1 MGNLHFNVGDTIKA
15 NGSDYIVEGLIV
27 FINEADNLKWT
38 EYKIRQLS
46 SRKVKWLSIDNDYEE
61 YAIYTQA
68 GSKKGFS
75 ESEILSKGFKEADF
89 GKANVISFAGNVDV
103 ENGDWVKYREFEDIS
118 EENIISI
125 EEWEDETEYS
135 TGYYLD
141 ENEITKVASSNNNA
155 NYGNINNFNNKES
168 NGIFKKFLLFMLI
181 LMLFPVVVCVIS
193 AIFINNINK
202 NEIADYLS
210 SSGLFTYT
218 TSITS
223 DLNNNEKAD
232 VYSTALSVEEA
243 AKSVIDCVNGDV
255 EDIQENAEDGTVGIM
270 TKYEYCL
277 VYTDT
282 ENQTLAQIS
291 QRSYVYS
298 STNNPYRSTN
308 TTARYFRRHYYT
320 IGYSS
325 DSSRYKK
332 YTSGYDNYDDG
343 YIDTDSNNKYKTYS
357 NSVRQSSVNSRTS
370 SGGGTSS
377 GK

>member
-1 MGNLHFNVGDTIKA
+1 MGNLYFNVGDTIKA
-15 NGSDYIVEGLIV
+15 DGSDYIVEGLIV
-27 FINEADNLKWT
+27 FINESDNLKWT

-103 ENGDWVKYREFEDIS
+103 ENGDWVRYREFEDIS

-155 NYGNINNFNNKES
+155 SYGNINNFNNKES
-168 NGIFKKFLLFMLI
+168 NGVFKRFLAFMLI
-181 LMLFPVVVCVIS
+181 LMLFPVVGFLVPK
-193 AIFINNINK
+193 IFINK
-202 NEIADYLS
+202 DKIADYLS

>member
-1 MGNLHFNVGDTIKA
+1 MGNLYFNVGDTIKA
-15 NGSDYIVEGLIV
+15 DGSDYIVEGLIV

-103 ENGDWVKYREFEDIS
+103 ENGDWVRYREFEDIS

-135 TGYYLD
+135 IGYYLD
-141 ENEITKVASSNNNA
+141 ENEIIKVASSNNNA
-155 NYGNINNFNNKES
+155 SYGNINNFNNKES
-168 NGIFKKFLLFMLI
+168 NGVFKRFLAFMLI
-181 LMLFPVVVCVIS
+181 LMLFPVVGFLVPK
-193 AIFINNINK
+193 IFINK
-202 NEIADYLS
+202 DKIADYLS

-223 DLNNNEKAD
+223 DLNNDEKAD
-232 VYSTALSVEEA
+232 VYSTTLSVEEA

-298 STNNPYRSTN
+298 STNEPYRSTN

-343 YIDTDSNNKYKTYS
+343 YIDTNSNNKYKTYS

>member
-1 MGNLHFNVGDTIKA
+1 MGNLYFNVGDTIKA
-15 NGSDYIVEGLIV
+15 DGSDYIVEGLIV

-103 ENGDWVKYREFEDIS
+103 ENGDWVRYREFEDIS

-141 ENEITKVASSNNNA
+141 ENEITKVASGNNNA
-155 NYGNINNFNNKES
+155 SYGNKNNFNNKES
-168 NGIFKKFLLFMLI
+168 NGVFKRFLAFILI
-181 LMLFPVVVCVIS
+181 LMLFPVAGFLVPK
-193 AIFINNINK
+193 IFTNK

-223 DLNNNEKAD
+223 DLNNDEKAD
-232 VYSTALSVEEA
+232 VYSTSLSVEEA
-243 AKSVIDCVNGDV
+243 AKSVIDCVNGEV

-308 TTARYFRRHYYT
+308 TTARYFRRHYFL
-320 IGYSS
+320 
-325 DSSRYKK
+325 
-332 YTSGYDNYDDG
+332 
-343 YIDTDSNNKYKTYS
+343 
-357 NSVRQSSVNSRTS
+357 
-370 SGGGTSS
+370 
-377 GK
+377 

>member
-1 MGNLHFNVGDTIKA
+1 MGNLYFNVGDTIKA
-15 NGSDYIVEGLIV
+15 DGSDYIVEGLIV

-103 ENGDWVKYREFEDIS
+103 ENGDWVRYREFEDIS

-155 NYGNINNFNNKES
+155 SYGNKNNFNNKES
-168 NGIFKKFLLFMLI
+168 NGVFKRFLAFMLI
-181 LMLFPVVVCVIS
+181 LMLFPVVGFLVPK
-193 AIFINNINK
+193 IFINK
-202 NEIADYLS
+202 DKIADYLS

-243 AKSVIDCVNGDV
+243 AKSVIDCVEGDV

>member
-1 MGNLHFNVGDTIKA
+1 MGNLYFNVGDTIKA
-15 NGSDYIVEGLIV
+15 DGSDYIVEGLIV

-103 ENGDWVKYREFEDIS
+103 ENGDWVRYREFEDIS

-141 ENEITKVASSNNNA
+141 ENEITKVASGNNNSS
-155 NYGNINNFNNKES
+155 YGNKNNFNNKES
-168 NGIFKKFLLFMLI
+168 NGVFKRFLAFILI
-181 LMLFPVVVCVIS
+181 LMLFPVVGFLVPK
-193 AIFINNINK
+193 IFINK
-202 NEIADYLS
+202 DKIADYLS

-298 STNNPYRSTN
+298 STNEPYCSTN

>member
-1 MGNLHFNVGDTIKA
+1 MGNLYFNVGDTIKA
-15 NGSDYIVEGLIV
+15 DGSDYIVEGLIV

-46 SRKVKWLSIDNDYEE
+46 SRKVKWLSVDNDYEE

-103 ENGDWVKYREFEDIS
+103 ENGDWVRYREFEDIS
-118 EENIISI
+118 E
-125 EEWEDETEYS
+125 
-135 TGYYLD
+135 
-141 ENEITKVASSNNNA
+141 ANNNA
-155 NYGNINNFNNKES
+155 SYGNKNNFNNKES
-168 NGIFKKFLLFMLI
+168 NGVFKRFLAFILI
-181 LMLFPVVVCVIS
+181 LMLFPVVGFLVPK
-193 AIFINNINK
+193 IFINK
-202 NEIADYLS
+202 DKIADYLS

-298 STNNPYRSTN
+298 STNEPYRSTN

-343 YIDTDSNNKYKTYS
+343 YIDTNSNNKYKTYS

>member
-1 MGNLHFNVGDTIKA
+1 MGNLYFNVGDTIKA
-15 NGSDYIVEGLIV
+15 DGSDYIVEGLIV

-61 YAIYTQA
+61 YAIYIQA

-103 ENGDWVKYREFEDIS
+103 ENGDWVRYREFEDIS

-141 ENEITKVASSNNNA
+141 ENEIIKVASGNNNSS
-155 NYGNINNFNNKES
+155 YGNINNFNNKES
-168 NGIFKKFLLFMLI
+168 NGVFKRFLAFILI
-181 LMLFPVVVCVIS
+181 LMLFPVVGFLVPK
-193 AIFINNINK
+193 IFINK
-202 NEIADYLS
+202 DKIADYLS

>member
-1 MGNLHFNVGDTIKA
+1 MGNLYFNVGDTIKA
-15 NGSDYIVEGLIV
+15 DGSDYIVEGLIV

-46 SRKVKWLSIDNDYEE
+46 SRKVKWLSVDNDYEE

-68 GSKKGFS
+68 DSKKGFS

-103 ENGDWVKYREFEDIS
+103 ENGDWVRYREFEDIS

-141 ENEITKVASSNNNA
+141 ENEITKVASANNNA
-155 NYGNINNFNNKES
+155 SYGNKNNFNNKES
-168 NGIFKKFLLFMLI
+168 NGVFKRFLAFILI
-181 LMLFPVVVCVIS
+181 LMLFPVVGFLVPK
-193 AIFINNINK
+193 IFINK
-202 NEIADYLS
+202 DKIADYLS

>member
-1 MGNLHFNVGDTIKA
+1 
-15 NGSDYIVEGLIV
+15 
-27 FINEADNLKWT
+27 
-38 EYKIRQLS
+38 
-46 SRKVKWLSIDNDYEE
+46 
-61 YAIYTQA
+61 
-68 GSKKGFS
+68 
-75 ESEILSKGFKEADF
+75 
-89 GKANVISFAGNVDV
+89 
-103 ENGDWVKYREFEDIS
+103 
-118 EENIISI
+118 
-125 EEWEDETEYS
+125 
-135 TGYYLD
+135 
-141 ENEITKVASSNNNA
+141 
-155 NYGNINNFNNKES
+155 
-168 NGIFKKFLLFMLI
+168 
-181 LMLFPVVVCVIS
+181 MLFPVVGFLVPK
-193 AIFINNINK
+193 IFINK
-202 NEIADYLS
+202 DKIADYLS

-343 YIDTDSNNKYKTYS
+343 YIDTNSNNKYKTYS

>member
-1 MGNLHFNVGDTIKA
+1 MGNLYFNVGDTIKA
-15 NGSDYIVEGLIV
+15 DGSDYIVEGLIV

-103 ENGDWVKYREFEDIS
+103 ENGDWVRYREFEDIS

-141 ENEITKVASSNNNA
+141 ENEITKVASANNNA
-155 NYGNINNFNNKES
+155 SYGNKNNFNNKES
-168 NGIFKKFLLFMLI
+168 NGVFKRFLAFILI
-181 LMLFPVVVCVIS
+181 LMLFPVVVFLVPK
-193 AIFINNINK
+193 IFINK
-202 NEIADYLS
+202 DKIADYLS

>member
-1 MGNLHFNVGDTIKA
+1 MGNLYFNVGDTIKA
-15 NGSDYIVEGLIV
+15 DGSDYIVEGLIV

-103 ENGDWVKYREFEDIS
+103 ENGDWVRYREFEDIS

-141 ENEITKVASSNNNA
+141 ENEITKVASANNNA
-155 NYGNINNFNNKES
+155 SYGNKNNFNNKES
-168 NGIFKKFLLFMLI
+168 NGVFKRFLAFILI
-181 LMLFPVVVCVIS
+181 LMLFPVVGFLVPK
-193 AIFINNINK
+193 IFINK
-202 NEIADYLS
+202 DKIADYLS

>member
-1 MGNLHFNVGDTIKA
+1 MGNLYFNVGDTIKA
-15 NGSDYIVEGLIV
+15 DGSDYIVEGLIV

-103 ENGDWVKYREFEDIS
+103 ENGDWVRYREFEDIS

-141 ENEITKVASSNNNA
+141 ENEITKVASGNNNSS
-155 NYGNINNFNNKES
+155 YGNKNNFNNKES
-168 NGIFKKFLLFMLI
+168 NGVFKRFLAFILI
-181 LMLFPVVVCVIS
+181 LMLFPVVGFLVPK
-193 AIFINNINK
+193 IFINK
-202 NEIADYLS
+202 DKIADYLS

-298 STNNPYRSTN
+298 STNEPYRSTN

>member
-1 MGNLHFNVGDTIKA
+1 MGNLYFNVGDTIKA
-15 NGSDYIVEGLIV
+15 DGSDYIVEGLIV

-103 ENGDWVKYREFEDIS
+103 ENGDWVRYREFEDIS

-155 NYGNINNFNNKES
+155 NYENKNNFNSKES
-168 NGIFKKFLLFMLI
+168 NGVFKRFLAFMLI
-181 LMLFPVVVCVIS
+181 LMLFPVVGFLVPK
-193 AIFINNINK
+193 IFINK
-202 NEIADYLS
+202 DKIADYLS

-223 DLNNNEKAD
+223 DLNNDEKAD
-232 VYSTALSVEEA
+232 VYSTTLSVEEA

-298 STNNPYRSTN
+298 STNEPYHSTN

>member
-1 MGNLHFNVGDTIKA
+1 MGNLYFNVGDTIKA
-15 NGSDYIVEGLIV
+15 DGSDYIVEGLIV

-46 SRKVKWLSIDNDYEE
+46 SRKVKWLSVDNDYEE

-103 ENGDWVKYREFEDIS
+103 ENGDWVRYREFEDIS

-155 NYGNINNFNNKES
+155 SYGNKNNFNNKES
-168 NGIFKKFLLFMLI
+168 NGVFKRFLAFMLI
-181 LMLFPVVVCVIS
+181 LMLFPVVGFLVPK
-193 AIFINNINK
+193 IFINK
-202 NEIADYLS
+202 DKIADYLS

>member
-1 MGNLHFNVGDTIKA
+1 MGNLYFNVGDTIKA
-15 NGSDYIVEGLIV
+15 DGSDYIVEGLIV

-46 SRKVKWLSIDNDYEE
+46 SRKVKWLSVDNDYEE

-103 ENGDWVKYREFEDIS
+103 ENGDWVRYREFEDIS

-141 ENEITKVASSNNNA
+141 ENEITKVASANNNA
-155 NYGNINNFNNKES
+155 SYGNKNNFNNKES
-168 NGIFKKFLLFMLI
+168 NGVFKRFLAFILI
-181 LMLFPVVVCVIS
+181 LMLFPVVGFLVPK
-193 AIFINNINK
+193 IFINK
-202 NEIADYLS
+202 DKIADYLS

-223 DLNNNEKAD
+223 DLNNDEKAD

>member
-1 MGNLHFNVGDTIKA
+1 MGNLYFNVGDTIKA
-15 NGSDYIVEGLIV
+15 DGSDYIVEGLIV

-103 ENGDWVKYREFEDIS
+103 ENGDWVRYREFEDIS

-141 ENEITKVASSNNNA
+141 ENEITKVASANNNA
-155 NYGNINNFNNKES
+155 SYGNKNNFNNKES
-168 NGIFKKFLLFMLI
+168 NGVFKRFLAFILI
-181 LMLFPVVVCVIS
+181 LMLFPVVGFLVPK
-193 AIFINNINK
+193 IFINK
-202 NEIADYLS
+202 DKIADYLS

-298 STNNPYRSTN
+298 STNEPYRSTN

>member
-1 MGNLHFNVGDTIKA
+1 MGNLYFNVGDTIKA
-15 NGSDYIVEGLIV
+15 DGSDYIVEGLIV

-46 SRKVKWLSIDNDYEE
+46 SRKVKWLSVDNDYEE

-103 ENGDWVKYREFEDIS
+103 ENGDWVRYREFEDIS

-141 ENEITKVASSNNNA
+141 ENEITKVASANNNA
-155 NYGNINNFNNKES
+155 SYGNKNNFNNKES
-168 NGIFKKFLLFMLI
+168 NGVFKRFLAFILI
-181 LMLFPVVVCVIS
+181 LMLFPVVGFLVPK
-193 AIFINNINK
+193 IFINK
-202 NEIADYLS
+202 DKIADYLS

>member
-1 MGNLHFNVGDTIKA
+1 MGNLYFNVGDTIKA
-15 NGSDYIVEGLIV
+15 DGSDYIVEGLIV

-103 ENGDWVKYREFEDIS
+103 ENGDWVRYREFEDIS

-141 ENEITKVASSNNNA
+141 ENEITKVASANNNA
-155 NYGNINNFNNKES
+155 SYGNKNNFNNKES
-168 NGIFKKFLLFMLI
+168 NGVFKRFLAFILI
-181 LMLFPVVVCVIS
+181 LMLFPVVVFLVPK
-193 AIFINNINK
+193 IFINKDKIT
-202 NEIADYLS
+202 DYLS

>member
-1 MGNLHFNVGDTIKA
+1 MGNLYFNVGDTIKA
-15 NGSDYIVEGLIV
+15 DGSDYIVEGLIV

-46 SRKVKWLSIDNDYEE
+46 SRKVKWLSVDNDYEE

-103 ENGDWVKYREFEDIS
+103 ENGDWVRYREFEDIS

-141 ENEITKVASSNNNA
+141 ENEITKVASANNNA
-155 NYGNINNFNNKES
+155 SYGNKNNFNNKES
-168 NGIFKKFLLFMLI
+168 NGVFKRFLAFILI
-181 LMLFPVVVCVIS
+181 LMLFPVVGFLVPK
-193 AIFINNINK
+193 IFINK
-202 NEIADYLS
+202 DKIADYLS

-298 STNNPYRSTN
+298 STNEPYRSTN

>member
-1 MGNLHFNVGDTIKA
+1 MGNLYFNVGDTIKA
-15 NGSDYIVEGLIV
+15 DGSDYIVEGLIV

-103 ENGDWVKYREFEDIS
+103 ENGDWVRYREFEDIS

-141 ENEITKVASSNNNA
+141 ENEIIKVASGNNNSS
-155 NYGNINNFNNKES
+155 YGNKNNFNNEKS
-168 NGIFKKFLLFMLI
+168 NGVFKRFLAFILI
-181 LMLFPVVVCVIS
+181 LMLFPVVGFLVPK
-193 AIFINNINK
+193 IFINK
-202 NEIADYLS
+202 DKIADYLS

-232 VYSTALSVEEA
+232 VYSTTLSVEEA
-243 AKSVIDCVNGDV
+243 AKSIIDCVNGDV

>member
-1 MGNLHFNVGDTIKA
+1 MGNLYFNVGDTIKA
-15 NGSDYIVEGLIV
+15 DGSDYIVEGLIV

-103 ENGDWVKYREFEDIS
+103 ENGDWVRYREFEDIS

-155 NYGNINNFNNKES
+155 SYGNKNNFNNKES
-168 NGIFKKFLLFMLI
+168 NGVFKRFLAFMLI
-181 LMLFPVVVCVIS
+181 LMLFPVVGFLVPK
-193 AIFINNINK
+193 IFINK
-202 NEIADYLS
+202 DKIADYLS

>member
-1 MGNLHFNVGDTIKA
+1 MGNLYFNVGDTIKA
-15 NGSDYIVEGLIV
+15 DGSDYIVEGLIV

-46 SRKVKWLSIDNDYEE
+46 SRKVKWLSVDNDYEE

-103 ENGDWVKYREFEDIS
+103 ENGDWVRYREFEDIS

-141 ENEITKVASSNNNA
+141 ENEITKVASANNNA
-155 NYGNINNFNNKES
+155 SYGNKNNFNNKES
-168 NGIFKKFLLFMLI
+168 NGVFKRFLAFILI
-181 LMLFPVVVCVIS
+181 LMLFPVVVFLVPK
-193 AIFINNINK
+193 IFINK
-202 NEIADYLS
+202 DKIADYLS

>member
-1 MGNLHFNVGDTIKA
+1 MGNLYFNVGDTIKA
-15 NGSDYIVEGLIV
+15 DGSDYIVEGLIV
-27 FINEADNLKWT
+27 FINESDNLKWT

-89 GKANVISFAGNVDV
+89 GKANVISFSGNVDV
-103 ENGDWVKYREFEDIS
+103 EKGDWVKYREFEDIS

-141 ENEITKVASSNNNA
+141 ENEIIKVASGNNNA
-155 NYGNINNFNNKES
+155 SYGNINNFNNKES
-168 NGIFKKFLLFMLI
+168 NGVFKRFLAFMLI
-181 LMLFPVVVCVIS
+181 LMLFPVVGFLVPK
-193 AIFINNINK
+193 IFINK
-202 NEIADYLS
+202 DKIADYLS

>member
-1 MGNLHFNVGDTIKA
+1 MGNLYFNVGDTIKA
-15 NGSDYIVEGLIV
+15 DGSDYIVEGLIV

-46 SRKVKWLSIDNDYEE
+46 SRKVKWLSVDNDYEE

-103 ENGDWVKYREFEDIS
+103 ENGDWVRYREFEDIS

-155 NYGNINNFNNKES
+155 SYGNKNNFNNKES
-168 NGIFKKFLLFMLI
+168 NGVFKRFLAFILI
-181 LMLFPVVVCVIS
+181 LMLFPVVGFLVPK
-193 AIFINNINK
+193 IFINK
-202 NEIADYLS
+202 DKIADYLS

>member
-1 MGNLHFNVGDTIKA
+1 MGNLYFNVGDTIKA
-15 NGSDYIVEGLIV
+15 DGSDYIVEGLIV

-103 ENGDWVKYREFEDIS
+103 ENGDWVRYREFEDIS

-141 ENEITKVASSNNNA
+141 ENEITKVASANNNA
-155 NYGNINNFNNKES
+155 SYGNKNNFNNKES
-168 NGIFKKFLLFMLI
+168 NGVFKRFLAFMLI
-181 LMLFPVVVCVIS
+181 LMLFPVVGFLVPK
-193 AIFINNINK
+193 IFINK
-202 NEIADYLS
+202 DKIADYLS

>member
-1 MGNLHFNVGDTIKA
+1 MGNLYFNVGDTIKA
-15 NGSDYIVEGLIV
+15 DGSDYIVEGLIV

-103 ENGDWVKYREFEDIS
+103 ENGDWVRYREFEDIS

-135 TGYYLD
+135 IGYYLD
-141 ENEITKVASSNNNA
+141 ENEIIKVASSNNNA
-155 NYGNINNFNNKES
+155 SYGNINNFNNKES
-168 NGIFKKFLLFMLI
+168 NGVFKRFLAFMLI
-181 LMLFPVVVCVIS
+181 LMLFPVVGFLVPK
-193 AIFINNINK
+193 IFINK
-202 NEIADYLS
+202 DKIADYLS

-298 STNNPYRSTN
+298 STNEPYHSTN